1 MDEIVEV
8 SVGAL
13 HLLAR
18 DPNNRSVIRQLN
30 SISFFVQVCTCTPAY
45 VCAFV

>member
-18 DPNNRSVIRQLN
+18 DPNNRAVMRQLN
-30 SISFFVQVCTCTPAY
+30 SIPLFVQVLL
-45 VCAFV
+45 